1 LSGRPS
7 SLLKTRL
14 KGMSEDTTAILT
26 VPRITE
32 PALWQVVFLDDDY
45 TPMDFVVGVLRRL
58 FGKDQ
63 AEAQDI
69 TLAVHENGA
78 AVAGVYT
85 KEIAAQKAFDTCRV
99 AQASG
104 HPLKALAKAL

>member
-1 LSGRPS
+1 MR
-7 SLLKTRL
+7 
-14 KGMSEDTTAILT
+14 ENATAIST
-26 VPRITE
+26 VPRLEE
-32 PALWQVVFLDDDY
+32 PGLWQVVFLDDDY
-45 TPMDFVVGVLRRL
+45 TPMDFVVAVLKQL

-63 AEAQDI
+63 LEAQDI

-99 AQASG
+99 AQING
-104 HPLKALAKAL
+104 HPLRAVAEAS